1 MFFKGFFLTL
11 LGLGVFF
18 LVQATAP
25 AIAFGVWQ
33 LSFLGSSILVDPNPD
48 KKDVLGVSIQKI
60 GDFPAFIST
69 ADPSNLPYREFSLS
83 IPSIKLPKT
92 PVKVASNEFE
102 HALSQLPGTALPGE
116 VGNVF
121 ISGHSSLPQ
130 FYRPDNFEAIFSNLP
145 NIKKGDEINVG
156 VLGQQLTYEVT
167 SLEIV
172 SPSDTWV
179 INPPD
184 STGRYLSLMTCVPPG
199 FNTKRLIVLSRLKE

>member
-1 MFFKGFFLTL
+1 MFFRGLFLFF
-11 LGLGVFF
+11 LGLGVFV
-18 LVQATAP
+18 LVQTMAP
-25 AIAFGVWQ
+25 AVAFGVWQ
-33 LSFLGSSILVDPNPD
+33 MSFSGNTILVDPNPGT
-48 KKDVLGVSIQKI
+48 KDVLGVSIQNI
-60 GDFPAFIST
+60 GNFPAFVSSKNT
-69 ADPSNLPYREFSLS
+69 NSLPYREFSLS

-102 HALSQLPGTALPGE
+102 HALAQLPGTALPGE

-130 FYRPDNFEAIFSNLP
+130 FYRPDNFQAILANLP
-145 NIKKGDEINVG
+145 NIKEGDDIYVS
-156 VLGQQLTYEVT
+156 VLGQELTYEVINLT
-167 SLEIV
+167 V
-172 SPSDTWV
+172 VNPSDTWV